1 MREEGHAKVEAE
13 VGAVQLQTHQGW
25 MLLASTRSWGEARED
40 TTQSL
45 RESTALLTP

>member
-1 MREEGHAKVEAE
+1 MREEAHAKVEVE
-13 VGAVQLQTHQGW
+13 MGAVQLQTPQGR

-40 TTQSL
+40 SAQSL